1 MVYFTREPGSAD
13 KGGRLNF
20 TSFETH
26 RIDRC
31 IDFIRQLKEQHER
44 VNDTAPDDHLCVVA
58 TGGGAFKYYDKLKKA
73 LNVDILRE
81 EEMECLI
88 TGMSF
93 RPQWEVV
100 LYGIGEEA
108 DKIAQD
114 STFSSTKSLMKY
126 SPTTANRKPNT

>member
-1 MVYFTREPGSAD
+1 M
-13 KGGRLNF
+13 NF

-31 IDFIRQLKEQHER
+31 VDFIRQLKEQHEH
-44 VNDTAPDDHLCVVA
+44 VNGTSKDDLCVVA

-88 TGMSF
+88 TGMAI
-93 RPQWEVV
+93 
-100 LYGIGEEA
+100 Y
-108 DKIAQD
+108 
-114 STFSSTKSLMKY
+114 TFHRYL
-126 SPTTANRKPNT
+126 